1 MNIRSLHVPITAAA
15 LAVLLTAC
23 GGGGGGGTEGKA
35 VSASPNAPG
44 SSSTAGSTGTAANGT
59 SETLDGGTNANGNT
73 VTPVAPTVPPTP
85 QRPVAAFSDEG
96 IRGDVL
102 LAMIDQRAVPP
113 FPEPPVTTA
122 ACWPIRIPPAS
133 WPGWS
138 WIRST
143 TRTPPRHPIRPAR

>member
-73 VTPVAPTVPPTP
+73 VHPGCAHRYRPPHNA
-85 QRPVAAFSDEG
+85 RW
-96 IRGDVL
+96 
-102 LAMIDQRAVPP
+102 PP
-113 FPEPPVTTA
+113 FRMKAFA
-122 ACWPIRIPPAS
+122 ATCC
-133 WPGWS
+133 
-138 WIRST
+138 
-143 TRTPPRHPIRPAR
+143 